1 MKWPWQ
7 KRRKPMQTT
16 IPAPPGDSGD
26 DLRRAHAAATA
37 AQEALSRA
45 HARRPA
51 VNATGLALAQT
62 NSRNHLAQLVH
73 DALRSGS

>member
-1 MKWPWQ
+1 
-7 KRRKPMQTT
+7 MQTT
-16 IPAPPGDSGD
+16 IPAPAGDHTD
-26 DLRRAHAAATA
+26 DELRRAHAASRA

-51 VNATGLALAQT
+51 VNATSAALAQT
-62 NSRNHLAQLVH
+62 MSRNHLAQLVH